1 MEEKEIKLTV
11 SDKLGVAT
19 ALVKTVSLAIGNME
33 CFGTAG
39 QSVAVALDIAE
50 EKLRECRKLL
60 KSLDKNNEDNR

>member
-33 CFGTAG
+33 CFGMDG
-39 QSVAVALDIAE
+39 QNVAIVLDIAE
-50 EKLRECRKLL
+50 SKLVECRKLL
-60 KSLDKNNEDNR
+60 SSLDEKKGE